1 LCQDSVL
8 SAFFYNLVAP
18 GDREVALFGNLVA
31 LFGNLVAGF
40 EDLVAVF
47 EREVAGFGKKV
58 APGDWGVQL
67 F

>member
-1 LCQDSVL
+1 
-8 SAFFYNLVAP
+8 VAP
-18 GDREVALFGNLVA
+18 GDCEVA

-58 APGDWGVQL
+58 APGDWGVQ
-67 F
+67 FF

>member
-1 LCQDSVL
+1 M
-8 SAFFYNLVAP
+8 AP
-18 GDREVALFGNLVA
+18 GDREVA

-58 APGDWGVQL
+58 APGDWGVQ
-67 F
+67 FF

>member
-18 GDREVALFGNLVA
+18 GDREVA